1 MRRLCLIGVSAAG
14 GGRKRIAVAAAAAAE
29 RHVLTLLQGVKAAA
43 LHVGRGVGAPVL
55 AGVVIATKASAS
67 IAEAGAAVIFKNCF
81 ILFFPFWFKSE
92 RSGWDAGSVSAIDT
106 RRKQRISRFLP
117 WPLPAIEMH
126 RVVGRL
132 KYDHHSNWRHDSHA
146 DDLPCLNRPQRGSA
160 TRRAYAS
167 SDKLRVI
174 LPHQVVLPT
183 PLKGRIARTRWPD
196 PVGVRDAG

>member
-1 MRRLCLIGVSAAG
+1 
-14 GGRKRIAVAAAAAAE
+14 
-29 RHVLTLLQGVKAAA
+29 
-43 LHVGRGVGAPVL
+43 
-55 AGVVIATKASAS
+55 
-67 IAEAGAAVIFKNCF
+67 
-81 ILFFPFWFKSE
+81 
-92 RSGWDAGSVSAIDT
+92 
-106 RRKQRISRFLP
+106 
-117 WPLPAIEMH
+117 MH
-126 RVVGRL
+126 RVAGRL

-160 TRRAYAS
+160 TRRAYTS

>member
-1 MRRLCLIGVSAAG
+1 MRGLCLIGVSAAG

-160 TRRAYAS
+160 TRRAYTS